1 MPPSL
6 VVTLDPEGV
15 EIKFVKKHISFDKK
29 DVLEVGCGEGR
40 LTFQYAPE
48 AKSVTAID
56 PSQKSILSARRK
68 IPKSFVG
75 ILKFRVGRGEDLD
88 FDDVSFDLVFFTW
101 SLCCTDISAMG
112 KAVREAWR
120 VLRPRGV
127 LVSIQ
132 PSLQQPFHS
141 GMAAYLVDR
150 NFGPVP
156 QEDDAYAKSR
166 LALKHSSLV
175 ERRFA
180 LVAEEEFPN
189 YTYYSSERELLKNLI
204 PGKKE
209 RYRMLG
215 AKAKEQVREV
225 VRESGIK
232 TSKGIRTQETAVLTV
247 LRKAEAPSPP

>member
-1 MPPSL
+1 MPWSL
-6 VVTLDPEGV
+6 VISVDPEGV
-15 EIKFVKKHISFDKK
+15 EIKVARKYVTFDKK

-48 AKSVTAID
+48 TKRVTAID
-56 PSQKSILSARRK
+56 PSRKAILSARK
-68 IPKSFVG
+68 KVPKDLVG
-75 ILKFRVGRGEDLD
+75 VLKFRVGRGEDLD
-88 FDDVSFDLVFFTW
+88 FPDESFDLVFFTW
-101 SLCCTDISAMG
+101 SLCCTDISVMG

-120 VLRPRGV
+120 VLRPRGL

-141 GMAAYLVDR
+141 GMAGYLIDR

-180 LVAEEEFPN
+180 LVAEDEFPN
-189 YTYYSSERELLKNLI
+189 YTYYGTERELLKSFLA
-204 PGKKE
+204 GKKE
-209 RYRMLG
+209 RYRVLDRE
-215 AKAKEQVREV
+215 AKEHVREAI
-225 VRESGIK
+225 RGSGVK
-232 TSKGIRTQETAVLTV
+232 TSRGIRTQETAVLTV
-247 LRKAEAPSPP
+247 LRKA